1 MATATLNGAVE
12 SGVSAG
18 TNVANAV
25 FISSKSTTAETKGE
39 VVEAA

>member
-18 TNVANAV
+18 TNVANSV
-25 FISSKSTTAETKGE
+25 FVSSKSTTAESE
-39 VVEAA
+39 SEAIQTA

>member
-25 FISSKSTTAETKGE
+25 FISSKSSPAETDSE
-39 VVEAA
+39 VVAA